1 MTRGTRWQREIRS
14 VSLWW
19 AALTLILWLLS
30 HATGQSTSLPRCA
43 ASAALLVAVGESGDW
58 LRRRW
63 HERRA
68 AANHS

>member
-1 MTRGTRWQREIRS
+1 MTRPPRWRREIRS

-30 HATGQSTSLPRCA
+30 HTTGQPTTLPRCA

-63 HERRA
+63 NKRRA
-68 AANHS
+68 ANPS